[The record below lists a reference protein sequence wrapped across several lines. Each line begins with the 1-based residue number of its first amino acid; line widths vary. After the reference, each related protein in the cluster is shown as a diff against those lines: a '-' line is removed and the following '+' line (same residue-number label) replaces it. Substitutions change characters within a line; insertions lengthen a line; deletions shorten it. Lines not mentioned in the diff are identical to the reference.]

1 MKNIENLL
9 SVLSLVVKLD
19 SKALNLAAE
28 PKKYGS
34 CWAVGVGPNADG
46 SDNGRT

>member
-19 SKALNLAAE
+19 PKVLNLAAE
-28 PKKYGS
+28 PKKYWVLLGS
-34 CWAVGVGPNADG
+34 
-46 SDNGRT
+46 RTQC

>member
-34 CWAVGVGPNADG
+34 CWAVEPNADG